1 MHGWQF
7 RRRPAI
13 FVLRAGASRKPIWGG
28 KSSAIDAFVW
38 GRTVTAS
45 ERRKTDAKHFI
56 ALKRELNQDQILA
69 LTELEKFGWELKFI
83 RRPMF
88 KDPIPVVFDSDRRH
102 FAILKADGTLDEN
115 PGFDIRK
122 NGN

>member
-1 MHGWQF
+1 MRGWQF
-7 RRRPAI
+7 RHRPVI
-13 FVLRAGASRKPIWGG
+13 FARGGGASGEPIGG
-28 KSSAIDAFVW
+28 KLEPKQTTECF
-38 GRTVTAS
+38 GGTVTES
-45 ERRKTDAKHFI
+45 ERRKTETKHVN
-56 ALKRELNQDQILA
+56 ALKRDLNEDQVLA

-88 KDPIPVVFDSDRRH
+88 KEPIPVVFDSDRRH

-122 NGN
+122 

>member
-1 MHGWQF
+1 
-7 RRRPAI
+7 
-13 FVLRAGASRKPIWGG
+13 
-28 KSSAIDAFVW
+28 
-38 GRTVTAS
+38 VTES
-45 ERRKTDAKHFI
+45 ERRKTETKHVN
-56 ALKRELNQDQILA
+56 ALKRDLNEDQVLA

-88 KDPIPVVFDSDRRH
+88 KEPIPVVFDSDRRH

-122 NGN
+122 

>member
-1 MHGWQF
+1 VTG
-7 RRRPAI
+7 
-13 FVLRAGASRKPIWGG
+13 VLRAGRSVASSNTADDRNSGE
-28 KSSAIDAFVW
+28 A
-38 GRTVTAS
+38 VTES
-45 ERRKTDAKHFI
+45 ERRKTEAKHVN
-56 ALKRELNQDQILA
+56 ALKRDLNQDQVLA

-122 NGN
+122 